1 MMRFIQYGVPFISSV
16 FLLFSCQI
24 FADSTEPTS
33 DIRVLIDVSGSMKQN
48 DPNNL
53 RAPALRLIVGLM
65 PENVVAGAW
74 TFGEHVNVLVPHSK
88 VNDNWKLKAQHRSK
102 KIHSRSLFTDMEQV
116 LNKATAD
123 LHNGDTK
130 TQRNVI
136 LLSDGLVDISP
147 NSELSQQSRQRILDE
162 VVPKLK
168 QANIAIHTIAL
179 SETADHELLRTIS
192 LATDG
197 WYEQVDNADE
207 LQRVFLH
214 LFEKAAQRDTVPLSE
229 NQFKIDES
237 VTEMTLLVFRKE
249 GSKATELVL
258 PDKSRVTMDQ
268 LPTNITW
275 HNETNY
281 DLITIDSPLTG
292 SWQIDAEVDPD
303 NRVMVVTDLKLH
315 TTDLPNNILI
325 GESFDFEASL
335 AEKDQRIERQDFL
348 KLVDVQLKEESE
360 ITDSIE
366 RSLNEHQKKG
376 LYRTHVGDDFKPG
389 RNDVVITMKSA
400 TFERQRRQS
409 INVVAIP
416 FDITVERLNDQET
429 RTHRLILVPD
439 TNLIKAE
446 NLTITAMLTAQD
458 GSEWSYDV
466 MKNFQQQWQLTL
478 AELNEDDQYTVALQI
493 KGETVKGRSLFLQP
507 DPIALQEQSIEELEE
522 ELIAEEESIDVEQ
535 LEEQP
540 EGLEG
545 QGSDMLQSISGEVN
559 NPTVEELVLDE
570 MTEDTDELLLTDD
583 ELAIDLEEDA
593 EELAKEGTSST
604 LRLAIGNG
612 VIVIL
617 VIAAIFLWRRKQA
630 TKMNPGDLL

>member
-1 MMRFIQYGVPFISSV
+1 MMHFIKYIVPFISSI

-24 FADSTEPTS
+24 SAAETDTVS

-74 TFGEHVNVLVPHSK
+74 TFGEHVNVVVPHRK
-88 VNDNWKLKAQHRSK
+88 VNESWKLKAQQQSN

-116 LNKATAD
+116 LNKTTAD
-123 LHNGDTK
+123 QQNDNTK
-130 TQRNVI
+130 IQRNVI
-136 LLSDGLVDISP
+136 LLSDGLVDISSD
-147 NSELSQQSRQRILDE
+147 SELNQQSRQRILDE
-162 VVPKLK
+162 LIPRLK
-168 QANIAIHTIAL
+168 QANIAIHSIAL
-179 SETADHELLRTIS
+179 SDTADHELLRAMS

-197 WYEQVDNADE
+197 WYEQVDNADA

-214 LFEKAAQRDTVPLSE
+214 LFEKTIQRDTVPLNE

-237 VTEMTLLVFRKE
+237 VTEMTLLVFRQQ
-249 GSKATELVL
+249 GSKATELIL
-258 PDKSRVTMDQ
+258 PDQSRVTMDQ
-268 LPTNITW
+268 LPANILW

-281 DLITIDSPLTG
+281 DLITIESPIVG
-292 SWQIDAEVDPD
+292 AWQIDANVDPD

-325 GESFDFEASL
+325 GESFDFDANL
-335 AEKDQRIERQDFL
+335 TEKDQVIERQDFL

-360 ITDSIE
+360 IADSIE
-366 RSLNEHQKKG
+366 RSLNSQQEKG
-376 LYRTHVGDDFKPG
+376 LYRTHVGDDFQPG

-409 INVVAIP
+409 INVVEMP
-416 FDITVERLNDQET
+416 FEINVERLTDQET
-429 RTHRLILVPD
+429 RTHRIILVPD

-466 MKNFQQQWQLTL
+466 MKNLQQQWQLTL

-507 DPIALQEQSIEELEE
+507 DPIALQEQPLEVVE
-522 ELIAEEESIDVEQ
+522 DELIVEEESV
-535 LEEQP
+535 EEQFEERP
-540 EGLEG
+540 EDL
-545 QGSDMLQSISGEVN
+545 QGKGSEILQNISGEVN
-559 NPTVEELVLDE
+559 NPMVEELVLDE
-570 MTEDTDELLLTDD
+570 MAEDVDELLLLED
-583 ELAIDLEEDA
+583 ELDTEPVDDVEDLAGEEA
-593 EELAKEGTSST
+593 SST
-604 LRLAIGNG
+604 VKLAIGNG
-612 VIVIL
+612 VILIL
-617 VIAAIFLWRRKQA
+617 VILAILLWRRSRV
-630 TKMNPGDLL
+630 TKTNPGDLL